1 MFIKNFGELDIEL
14 RMINMEKIL
23 KMMFYEF
30 IELKKNGEL
39 KNKSYLFEIN
49 GKKMLCLMF

>member
-49 GKKMLCLMF
+49 GRKMLCLMF